1 MPNAGNSSVDA
12 DKNIAPLNTSTL
24 AQIASCKGLLDLA
37 ASAAGVS
44 SLSIAAPISREIN
57 KVEVGD
63 YNDYGVANLLT
74 AAKNSVALYGST
86 LFTATRLTEQQ
97 YQELR
102 ELR

>member
-24 AQIASCKGLLDLA
+24 AQIASFKGLLDLA

-44 SLSIAAPISREIN
+44 SLSVAAPISREIN

-74 AAKNSVALYGST
+74 AAKNSGRVIWLYPFYGHEANGT
-86 LFTATRLTEQQ
+86 TIPRIT
-97 YQELR
+97 
-102 ELR
+102 